1 MLQNIY
7 EDAMLRWIPQW
18 IIFRIDI
25 HVYIISVGKY
35 LSCKISI
42 MFRAGFRLVG
52 GPWAD
57 SSCGGGGG
65 AKHTYVYIWINFHK
79 SLEKCIIL
87 TSDISKQPQT
97 SLESWGQIEG

>member
-1 MLQNIY
+1 
-7 EDAMLRWIPQW
+7 
-18 IIFRIDI
+18 
-25 HVYIISVGKY
+25 
-35 LSCKISI
+35 

-52 GPWAD
+52 APGQIQVVG
-57 SSCGGGGG
+57 GGGGG
-65 AKHTYVYIWINFHK
+65 AKHTYVYIWMNFHK